1 METEELLR
9 AILGSL
15 IFIKVHGWSIAKQI
29 LAGND
34 KMVMLRLCNCGFKP
48 NYGIASIELF
58 SDVVQ
63 TKDLYLICTPY
74 QIQVQ
79 IPYVSLKNYGKTSR
93 EVTPGT
99 EQGNKSMKRDA
110 KRGKLLK
117 VPATNICEL

>member
-9 AILGSL
+9 AILGS
-15 IFIKVHGWSIAKQI
+15 IIYIKVHGWSIAKQI

-34 KMVMLRLCNCGFKP
+34 KMVMLCNCGFKP

-74 QIQVQ
+74 WIQVQ
-79 IPYVSLKNYGKTSR
+79 IPYISLKNHGKTSR
-93 EVTPGT
+93 EVTT
-99 EQGNKSMKRDA
+99 GNREIN
-110 KRGKLLK
+110 
-117 VPATNICEL
+117 P